1 MNTTTPLFSGRV
13 GFAVG
18 TGRNGTH
25 FLAEVLG
32 NEPGVAA
39 SHERNPLNET
49 FHRYCQWYKLPV
61 DHAGYLQTKEQEIRQ
76 DLAQHRFSFEA
87 SAHLS
92 LSICQL
98 YERFGAKFLLLTRSP
113 ERVINSYVVKGWY
126 TEPFVQQN
134 PRLALGYQQQELF
147 HRFLGRI
154 APQGEKFEQWN
165 KMTRIGKLAWYWSAL
180 HKAIL
185 EQFAHIPTSHW
196 RVEKLETFK
205 YEQYISAT
213 QFLGIEASLSASKY
227 NAIVKRRP
235 ASFNEVPTI
244 ADWNQKE
251 IAEFEAEVGH
261 MASKLGYE
269 YQVDQLPIPPHKPIS
284 LLSRLKVALKN
295 RRQL

>member
-1 MNTTTPLFSGRV
+1 MTESLFLGRV

-32 NEPGVAA
+32 QESDVAT

-49 FHRYCQWYKLPV
+49 FHRYCQWYNLPV
-61 DHAGYLQTKEQEIRQ
+61 DHEGYLHTKEQEIRQ
-76 DLAQHRFSFEA
+76 DLVRHKFSFEA

-113 ERVINSYVVKGWY
+113 ERVVNSYLVKGWY
-126 TEPFVQQN
+126 TEPFVQKN
-134 PRLALGYQQQELF
+134 PDLALGYQQHELF

-180 HKAIL
+180 NKAIL
-185 EQFAHIPTSHW
+185 EQFADVPATHW
-196 RVEKLETFK
+196 RVDKLETFN
-205 YEQYISAT
+205 YERYLSIAN
-213 QFLGIEASLSASKY
+213 FLGVEAKLARNKY
-227 NAIVKRRP
+227 DAIVKRRP
-235 ASFNEVPTI
+235 ASFIDVPTI
-244 ADWNQKE
+244 ADWSQQE
-251 IAEFEAEVGH
+251 IAEFESEVKDMAEE
-261 MASKLGYE
+261 LGYT
-269 YQVDQLPIPPHKPIS
+269 YCVDQLSVPPKNNIS
-284 LLSRLKVALKN
+284 LLSRLRVTVRN
-295 RRQL
+295 WRYS